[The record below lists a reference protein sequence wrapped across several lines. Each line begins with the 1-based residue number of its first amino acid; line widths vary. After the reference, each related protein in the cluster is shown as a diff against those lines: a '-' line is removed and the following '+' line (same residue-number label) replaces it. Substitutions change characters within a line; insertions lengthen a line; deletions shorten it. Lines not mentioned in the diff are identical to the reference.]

1 MNCEIQVQTTKR
13 KDRIVG
19 ICRSCEHE
27 RLLILRKNL
36 KAWVRM
42 DHCGCGRALSS
53 YEGAVEAWDS
63 RRPARGTVQSLAR
76 SACQPA
82 RGQEGGRRISWKGHQ
97 GPEGL
102 CKASRPTGLKG
113 STSNRWDLRSARRTL
128 SLYLQSCM
136 IILLEN
142 EGSIKIAGWDKN
154 ILYH

>member
-1 MNCEIQVQTTKR
+1 
-13 KDRIVG
+13 
-19 ICRSCEHE
+19 
-27 RLLILRKNL
+27 
-36 KAWVRM
+36 M

-97 GPEGL
+97 GPDGL
-102 CKASRPTGLKG
+102 CKASMPRGLKG
-113 STSNRWDLRSARRTL
+113 SHGWDLRSAHQTL

-136 IILLEN
+136 IILLEK
-142 EGSIKIAGWDKN
+142 EGSVKISGRDKN
-154 ILYH
+154 SLK